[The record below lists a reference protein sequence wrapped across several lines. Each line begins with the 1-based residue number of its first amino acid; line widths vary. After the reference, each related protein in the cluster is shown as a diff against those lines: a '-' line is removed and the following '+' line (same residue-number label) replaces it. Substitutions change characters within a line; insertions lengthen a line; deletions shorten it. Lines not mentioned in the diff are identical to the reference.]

1 MATASIIR
9 QLEYDLCQVLRG
21 LGVIGEIQAY
31 DDPRSLCTYVHLQT
45 NHYGEHRVQVENEY
59 LECPAYKDVVINLAD
74 ALVEDLRKD
83 DGRLNFASRTYR
95 FRFQPPTRKTPP
107 DEHGICYYI

>member
-1 MATASIIR
+1 MAIASRIN
-9 QLEYDLCQVLRG
+9 QFEYDLCQRLRG

-31 DDPRSLCTYVHLQT
+31 EDLRTLCIHVHLQT
-45 NHYGEHRVQVENEY
+45 KHYGERRVQVANEY
-59 LECPAYKDVVINLAD
+59 LECPAYKDVVINLAE
-74 ALVEDLRKD
+74 ALIEELRKD
-83 DGRLNFASRTYR
+83 NGRLRFASRTYG